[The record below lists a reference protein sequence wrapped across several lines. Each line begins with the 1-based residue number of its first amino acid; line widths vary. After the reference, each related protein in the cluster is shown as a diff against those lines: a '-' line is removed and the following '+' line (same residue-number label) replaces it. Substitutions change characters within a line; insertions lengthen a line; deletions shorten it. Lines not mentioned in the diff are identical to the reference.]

1 MVIRQIYSH
10 KKAYLDL
17 LLLGDEQED
26 MIDRYLDQGEM
37 FVLETDGAAA
47 AECVVTQVGEGI
59 YEIKNIAVSPL
70 YQRKGLG
77 TDLVDFVAR
86 RYPDCAALWV
96 GTGESPV
103 TLGFYHALGF
113 REFRR
118 VKDFFLQNY
127 DHPIF
132 EGGVQLK
139 DMVYLKR
146 EGSASS

>member
-26 MIDRYLDQGEM
+26 MIDRYLDQGEL
-37 FVLETDGAAA
+37 FVLETNGTAA
-47 AECVVTQVGEGI
+47 AECVVTQVGGGI
-59 YEIKNIAVSPL
+59 YEIKNIAVSPP
-70 YQRKGLG
+70 YQRRGFG
-77 TDLVDFVAR
+77 RALVDFLTR
-86 RYPDCAALWV
+86 HYPDCAALWV

-103 TLGFYHALGF
+103 TLDFYHALGF

-127 DHPIF
+127 DHPIL

-146 EGSASS
+146 EGPASS

>member
-26 MIDRYLDQGEM
+26 MIDRYLDQGEL
-37 FVLETDGAAA
+37 FVLETNGTAA
-47 AECVVTQVGEGI
+47 AECVVTQVGGGI
-59 YEIKNIAVSPL
+59 YEIKNIAVSPP
-70 YQRKGLG
+70 YQHRGFG
-77 TDLVDFVAR
+77 RALVDFLIR
-86 RYPDCAALWV
+86 HYPDCAALWV

-103 TLGFYHALGF
+103 TLGFYHALDF
-113 REFRR
+113 QEFRR

-146 EGSASS
+146 EGPASS